1 MRDTEFPL
9 EELKVKLEKVEK
21 SIHGAFVHGCIL
33 EDYGQ
38 WSKADW
44 EFSEVDR
51 LQKVKK
57 SLEEQIAQLS

>member
-1 MRDTEFPL
+1 ML

-21 SIHGAFVHGCIL
+21 SIHGAFVQGCL
-33 EDYGQ
+33 YEDYHQ

>member
-9 EELKVKLEKVEK
+9 EELKIKLETVEK
-21 SIHGAFVHGCIL
+21 SIHRAFVQGCL
-33 EDYGQ
+33 YEDYHQ

-51 LQKVKK
+51 LQKVKQL
-57 SLEEQIAQLS
+57 LEEQISQLS